1 MEGYLTLGSSKG
13 NYNSENQNENQLLT
27 SLKFKI
33 KYALNVL

>member
-13 NYNSENQNENQLLT
+13 NYDTENQNENHLLT

-33 KYALNVL
+33 KYVLNAL